1 MAKAMKEEKKWE
13 LALLAL
19 ILGTL
24 GLMIGTVIAATPEGP
39 TVTLVGNTTRSAS
52 GSSIVNYTGGTGQN
66 TSGGYIFGINLAALQ
81 TNARWKAYYGNVT
94 GTLTLDDAAGNTI
107 YNWPLPTSSLTGYV
121 YATRA
126 AGSVTWASV
135 ACATV
140 PQIETENFAINHSAN
155 PNDNITATFNSTL
168 HTAFTVAGTSLSNCR
183 STSTFKNDSRQTQ
196 TSADDFQEIVIHD
209 GTNVIYGTNIETNV
223 WSYNNGT
230 ADFQILVPENG
241 LAAPSGSIAYYFYV
255 ELT

>member
-81 TNARWKAYYGNVT
+81 TNARWKAYYG
-94 GTLTLDDAAGNTI
+94 
-107 YNWPLPTSSLTGYV
+107 SLTGYV

>member
-81 TNARWKAYYGNVT
+81 TNARWKAYYGNVS
-94 GTLTLDDAAGNTI
+94 GTLTLDDASGYTI
-107 YNWPLPTSSLTGYV
+107 YNWPLPGTTQTGYV

-126 AGSVTWASV
+126 SGTITWASV

-140 PQIETENFAINHSAN
+140 GQIETENFAINHTAN
-155 PNDNITATFNSTL
+155 PNDNITSTFNSTN
-168 HTAFTVAGTSLSNCR
+168 HTSFVVAGTTLSNCR
-183 STSTFKNDSRQTQ
+183 STSIYKADAQTNQ
-196 TSADDFQEIVIHD
+196 TDLSDFQEIIIHD
-209 GTNVIYGTNIETNV
+209 GTNVIYGTNIESSVSAYDN
-223 WSYNNGT
+223 SP
-230 ADFQILVPENG
+230 ADFQLIVPEYG
-241 LAAPSGSIAYYFYV
+241 LVNPTGSIAYYFYV